1 MVESLLWGKLKML
14 KWLKS
19 LFCSHNEVEVVIY
32 YVVDL
37 ITVYVYKDY
46 TCKHCGKN
54 WREKIGTYYTGE
66 IPSLRS
72 RGIKS
77 IEEIYDERT
86 CQ

>member
-1 MVESLLWGKLKML
+1 ML

-19 LFCSHNEVEVVIY
+19 LFCSHNEVEVMVY
-32 YVVDL
+32 YVVEL
-37 ITVYVYKDY
+37 NEVCAYKDY

-54 WREKIGTYYTGE
+54 WRKHISTYYRGD
-66 IPSLRS
+66 ISSLRI

-77 IEEIYDERT
+77 IEEVYNERT

>member
-1 MVESLLWGKLKML
+1 ML

-19 LFCSHNEVEVVIY
+19 LFCSHNEVEVMVY
-32 YVVDL
+32 YVADIIV
-37 ITVYVYKDY
+37 VYVYKDY

-54 WREKIGTYYTGE
+54 WRKNIATYCVND

-77 IEEIYDERT
+77 IEEVYNERT

>member
-1 MVESLLWGKLKML
+1 MFKC
-14 KWLKS
+14 LKS
-19 LFCSHNEVEVVIY
+19 LFCSHNTVEVMVY

-37 ITVYVYKDY
+37 NEVYMYKDY

-54 WREKIGTYYTGE
+54 WRKKLSTYIVDA
-66 IPSLRS
+66 IPSLRN

-77 IEEIYDERT
+77 IEEVYNERT